1 MNALYIKEK
10 IQGGL
15 KDSIV
20 EVTGDGTHFEA
31 LIVSP
36 EFEGK
41 NTLQRHKLVYSIL
54 QEEMKE
60 AIHALSMKTL
70 TVDEAKEKNI
80 E

>member
-1 MNALYIKEK
+1 MNELYIKEK

-15 KDSIV
+15 KDSTV